1 MKQLSETQL
10 QENWDKLI
18 QVIKDIFEDGSERRE
33 KLLKMYHD
41 LEDRMIVAP
50 ASGKEEYHYCH
61 VGGYVEHVL
70 HVVDTALQV
79 SDTYESIGGHRD
91 WTDEELVFSALHHDL
106 GKVGDLNDEYYIPQ
120 DNDWRRKTL
129 GEVYTQNTEIDNMR
143 VPDRALFLLQHF
155 GVKCSVN
162 ETLAIK
168 LADGLY
174 DEANTYYMKVFDAKR
189 SLKNH
194 LPYILHW
201 ADHMATTVEYDE
213 WKRGDEDEKEEME
226 SKIENIKSVTVAKD
240 KQSGVQE
247 KHEDPVLE
255 NKHQDLFDELFG
267 DKS

>member
-1 MKQLSETQL
+1 
-10 QENWDKLI
+10 
-18 QVIKDIFEDGSERRE
+18 
-33 KLLKMYHD
+33 
-41 LEDRMIVAP
+41 
-50 ASGKEEYHYCH
+50 
-61 VGGYVEHVL
+61 
-70 HVVDTALQV
+70 
-79 SDTYESIGGHRD
+79 
-91 WTDEELVFSALHHDL
+91 
-106 GKVGDLNDEYYIPQ
+106 
-120 DNDWRRKTL
+120 
-129 GEVYTQNTEIDNMR
+129 MR

-213 WKRGDEDEKEEME
+213 WKLGDEDEKEEME
-226 SKIENIKSVTVAKD
+226 SRIENIKSVTVEKEE
-240 KQSGVQE
+240 Q

>member
-18 QVIKDIFEDGSERRE
+18 QVIKDTFEDGSERRE
-33 KLLKMYHD
+33 NLLKMYHD
-41 LEDRMIVAP
+41 LEDRMIMAP

-70 HVVDTALQV
+70 HVVDTALKM
-79 SDTYESIGGHRD
+79 SDTYEAAGGHKN

-106 GKVGDLNDEYYIPQ
+106 GKVGDLNDEYYVPQ

-129 GEVYTQNTEIDNMR
+129 GEVYTHNTDIPNMR

-155 GVKCSVN
+155 GVKVSLN

-174 DEANTYYMKVFDAKR
+174 DEANTYYMKVFDASR

-194 LPYILHW
+194 LPYIIHW

-213 WKRGDEDEKEEME
+213 WKRGDKDEKEEME
-226 SKIENIKSVTVAKD
+226 SKIENIKNITVG
-240 KQSGVQE
+240 KQ
-247 KHEDPVLE
+247 KHEDPVME
-255 NKHQDLFDELFG
+255 NKHNDLFDELFG
-267 DKS
+267 DKT